1 MFSSFT
7 YESKCFSNREP
18 DLGFQPQLEN
28 CRAVIC
34 LLVFC
39 RVTLEAWIF
48 EGVSFHQFRE
58 PALLFRPLK
67 MGRNFLF
74 GCVLGFLFPT
84 QNQVPQIMVGL
95 G

>member
-48 EGVSFHQFRE
+48 EEVSFH
-58 PALLFRPLK
+58 
-67 MGRNFLF
+67 LF